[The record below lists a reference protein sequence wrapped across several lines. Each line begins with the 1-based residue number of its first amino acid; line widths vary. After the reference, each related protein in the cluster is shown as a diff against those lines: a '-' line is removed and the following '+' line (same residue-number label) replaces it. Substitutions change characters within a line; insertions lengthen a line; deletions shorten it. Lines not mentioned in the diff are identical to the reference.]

1 MRPSGAGAAR
11 ALWQHHAPTLRRL
24 LVFGTVSVVATLVD
38 LAVFNLLLRAE
49 PVPRFV
55 ATSTGY
61 GVGLVVNY
69 LLNRWVTFR
78 GGGRDRWSEEF
89 ALFALI
95 SVAGL
100 LLNNAA
106 VETAAR
112 LVGTG
117 AGLLTGARLV
127 VATVLWTAKFV
138 LVQRWVFPPRAGAAS
153 AEAPLPA
160 EAGPD
165 AEQAPQGPGHPA
177 EDGRSRP
184 A

>member
-1 MRPSGAGAAR
+1 MRRPGFGAAR
-11 ALWQHHAPTLRRL
+11 ALWPTHRPTLRRL
-24 LVFGTVSVVATLVD
+24 VVFGTVSVAATMVD
-38 LAVFNLLLRAE
+38 LAVFDLLLLAE
-49 PVPRFV
+49 AVPRFV

-61 GVGLVVNY
+61 SVGLVVNY

-106 VETAAR
+106 VEVAAR

-117 AGLLTGARLV
+117 AGLLTAARLV
-127 VATVLWTAKFV
+127 VAAVLWTAKFV
-138 LVQRWVFPPRAGAAS
+138 LVQRWVFPARPGSTS
-153 AEAPLPA
+153 AREPLPA
-160 EAGPD
+160 QAGPHLQ
-165 AEQAPQGPGHPA
+165 EAPQGPGHPA
-177 EDGRSRP
+177 EDGRP
-184 A
+184 GPT